1 MSIYRRLLRKIIGQ
15 KKEKEKASSNNFM
28 ELYSSGY
35 YEKVKKAGKI
45 KEYEELLD
53 DIDDDLWGF

>member
-1 MSIYRRLLRKIIGQ
+1 MSMCKKLLKKFTGQ
-15 KKEKEKASSNNFM
+15 KKEEGRASSDNFM

-45 KEYEELLD
+45 KEYEKLLD